1 MTWKKLT
8 RDLTAYDVGK
18 KVRLRNGGED
28 VIEEF
33 DEDRNDYCVVSTCE
47 GLYYIDGAFYK
58 GDSNPIDI
66 VEIYE
71 KASDY
76 FETYGDFVQGSF
88 NNTLNERLQG
98 NLANAY
104 NELLDKTNLTISIED
119 GTEVVKGRFKDSS
132 GKKWYVTMERF

>member
-18 KVRLRNGGED
+18 KVRLRNGDED
-28 VIEEF
+28 VIV
-33 DEDRNDYCVVSTCE
+33 DYRIYTTRYPIVTRCHIFTANGSF
-47 GLYYIDGAFYK
+47 GLLSGITDVL
-58 GDSNPIDI
+58 DI

-71 KASDY
+71 EAVEESD
-76 FETYGDFVQGSF
+76 V
-88 NNTLNERLQG
+88 TLNSPLDYY
-98 NLANAY
+98 AAY
-104 NELLDKTNLTISIED
+104 SPQTNLTISIED